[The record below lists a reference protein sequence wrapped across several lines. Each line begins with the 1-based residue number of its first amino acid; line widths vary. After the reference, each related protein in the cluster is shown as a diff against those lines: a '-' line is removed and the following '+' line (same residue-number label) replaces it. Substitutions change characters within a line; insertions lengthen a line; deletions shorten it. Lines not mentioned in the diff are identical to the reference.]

1 MNDLIELS
9 HQLTDL
15 IADLQKVGV
24 WRETLEDLRSA
35 HDLIVEQIEQEEEE
49 E

>member
-15 IADLQKVGV
+15 MADLHREGV
-24 WRETLEDLRSA
+24 WRETLDHLNA
-35 HDLIVEQIEQEEEE
+35 AYDILIEQIEQEEEDV
-49 E
+49 

>member
-15 IADLQKVGV
+15 MDDLQKVGV
-24 WRETLEDLRSA
+24 WRETLDKLNA
-35 HDLIVEQIEQEEEE
+35 AYDTLIEQIEQEAGDE
-49 E
+49 

>member
-24 WRETLEDLRSA
+24 WRETIEDLHSA
-35 HDLIVEQIEQEEEE
+35 YDLIIEQIECEESDE
-49 E
+49 